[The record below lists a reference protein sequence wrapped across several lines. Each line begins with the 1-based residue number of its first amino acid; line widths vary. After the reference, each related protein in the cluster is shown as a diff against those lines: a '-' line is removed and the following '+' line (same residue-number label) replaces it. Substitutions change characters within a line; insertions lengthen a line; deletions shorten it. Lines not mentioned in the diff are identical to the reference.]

1 MIAEK
6 DLGKDQRECGKN
18 TGVERKDLVARL
30 SCRLK
35 QKKQAVIT
43 KRSI

>member
-1 MIAEK
+1 VTAEK
-6 DLGKDQRECGKN
+6 DLGKDQRECGRN
-18 TGVERKDLVARL
+18 TGVEKESVARL

-35 QKKQAVIT
+35 QKKQTVIT